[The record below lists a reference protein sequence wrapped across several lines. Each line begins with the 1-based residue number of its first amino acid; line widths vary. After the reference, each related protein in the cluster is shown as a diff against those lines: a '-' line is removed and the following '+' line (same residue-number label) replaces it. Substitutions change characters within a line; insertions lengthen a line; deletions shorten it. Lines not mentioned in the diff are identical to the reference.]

1 MTVGQADTINI
12 LYKSYNDSIRQLQS
26 KIKDNDSILSLRTI
40 EKDSF
45 YSWKHKYQIN
55 KSLYQDYEYN
65 QRKIDKHHAFSKLIL
80 IFIIVLQFSQ
90 LQ

>member
-1 MTVGQADTINI
+1 MTIQQGKEINALYLGYNNTI
-12 LYKSYNDSIRQLQS
+12 DSLKN
-26 KIKDNDSILSLRTI
+26 KIKDHDSLLSARTI

-45 YSWKHKYQIN
+45 YSWKHKYQTN

-65 QRKIDKHHAFSKLIL
+65 QRKIDKLHAFSKLIL
-80 IFIIVLQFSQ
+80 IFIIILQFSQ